1 MPCECQPK
9 HPKPRKLKCCPG
21 VEIDYIEIPVSAG
34 TDEPGQPLA
43 PENGAHK
50 NAVVRYAANNHVYI
64 YTSEGIPVMLSDGG
78 DKAVLSVNGKTGEV
92 VLKTSD
98 LENDSDYQ
106 TSSDVETIVGEEVLA
121 RIDADNGLQQQ
132 IDAIS
137 ASSDVTDIVG
147 SYNDLERYDTSK
159 LKDNDIIK
167 VLQDETHDNETTYYR
182 WDKDTGTFTLI
193 GEEGP
198 YYTKSAADQKFQNK
212 LTAGTNITIDP
223 LTDTIS
229 ASADAETIFYAN
241 LSETG
246 TSRHIYKE
254 ISFTTAVSAQEII
267 DANNE
272 GQVILRGTTTVNPT
286 AYSDAYLQNAFIMPH
301 NNDFEFVFLDR
312 DLRHEYTA
320 SDTADTAFYYYT
332 SEIQPKLTAGAN
344 INISGTTISA
354 TDTTYSDM
362 VGATTSAAGTHG
374 LAPAP
379 VAGSPERT
387 LKSDGTWSLPIVNS
401 MLRNLAVA
409 ADTPAGWLTAIESAI
424 GKSVENESVTIY
436 YNVEGKFAGQPS
448 KYGFLKVNIQNES
461 GTNPNITQIWFDQSA
476 NTVSFRDGIY
486 TGWHDATFR
495 HFITAGEANAITAG
509 MFAAGAVMTGA
520 TSSTAGTQ
528 GTVPAP
534 TTSEYPKFLRA
545 SGSWDWVQN
554 LHNTTSNLSPS
565 SDLPNAWAT
574 TIRADIGELTTDS
587 ARGTTITFYS
597 QNNKFAA
604 QPSQYGWLVTMI
616 VGGNNDATVRQ
627 IWVGTDGRVLVRG
640 ANLNNAFPA
649 WARLVDTASTS
660 TVSTTMLA
668 DSSVT
673 TAKIN
678 SEAVTRAKFGS
689 GAEMV
694 GATSSANGSRGV
706 APAPSAGEEGEF
718 LRGDGT
724 WASPPTASDS
734 TYGQIKSSASTIKLI
749 TQADFTALTTK
760 DPNTLYLVRENPS
773 V

>member
-21 VEIDYIEIPVSAG
+21 VEIDYIETPVSAG

-78 DKAVLSVNGKTGEV
+78 DDAVLSVNGKTGEV

-98 LENDSDYQ
+98 LENDSGYQ
-106 TSSDVETIVGEEVLA
+106 TSSDVETIVGREVLA
-121 RIDADNGLQQQ
+121 RIEADNGLQQQ

-182 WDKDTGTFTLI
+182 WDKDTETFTLI

-229 ASADAETIFYAN
+229 ASVDAETIFYAN

-254 ISFTTAVSAQEII
+254 ISFTTAVSAQELI

-320 SDTADTAFYYYT
+320 SNTADTTFYYYT

-354 TDTTYSDM
+354 TDTTYPDM
-362 VGATTSAAGTHG
+362 VGAT
-374 LAPAP
+374 P
-379 VAGSPERT
+379 
-387 LKSDGTWSLPIVNS
+387 
-401 MLRNLAVA
+401 
-409 ADTPAGWLTAIESAI
+409 
-424 GKSVENESVTIY
+424 
-436 YNVEGKFAGQPS
+436 
-448 KYGFLKVNIQNES
+448 
-461 GTNPNITQIWFDQSA
+461 
-476 NTVSFRDGIY
+476 
-486 TGWHDATFR
+486 
-495 HFITAGEANAITAG
+495 
-509 MFAAGAVMTGA
+509 
-520 TSSTAGTQ
+520 STAGAH
-528 GTVPAP
+528 GLVPAP
-534 TTSEYPKFLRA
+534 TTVEYPKFLR
-545 SGSWDWVQN
+545 GNGGWDWVQN

-574 TIRADIGELTTDS
+574 TIRADIGELTTGD
-587 ARGTTITFYS
+587 AGGATVTFYS
-597 QNNKFAA
+597 QNNKFAG
-604 QPSQYGWLVTMI
+604 QPSQYGWLVSMI
-616 VGGNNDATVRQ
+616 VGSNSDATVRQ
-627 IWVGTDGRVLVRG
+627 IWVGANTNNQILFRG
-640 ANLNNAFPA
+640 ELGNNAFTA
-649 WARLVDTASTS
+649 WARLVDTASTG
-660 TVSTTMLA
+660 TVSTSMLA

-678 SEAVTRAKFGS
+678 DGAVTRAKFGS
-689 GAEMV
+689 GAEIV
-694 GATSSANGSRGV
+694 GATSSANGERGV